1 MLFSPR
7 LGGDLLA
14 CCPGGLGAH
23 VPGAVLQGRELG
35 GGGGPISAALW
46 RRWEEGNVSSCFQ
59 FLLSKLI
66 LIFLGSSCCTR
77 LGGDLLP
84 GCPGGCEAPVLGA
97 VLLCLGGG
105 GDGVVLP
112 AGREVGGGELSSF
125 LSLGFFVLLVS

>member
-1 MLFSPR
+1 M
-7 LGGDLLA
+7 
-14 CCPGGLGAH
+14 
-23 VPGAVLQGRELG
+23 
-35 GGGGPISAALW
+35 
-46 RRWEEGNVSSCFQ
+46 WEEGNVSSCFKL
-59 FLLSKLI
+59 LLSN

-125 LSLGFFVLLVS
+125 FITWILCTSCIVIIPKLVNTRQP